1 RCVYVYITSI
11 LFLDQYYNPHDG
23 DFDPNGKIPTGID
36 SLHDEFSQNTPSDTL
51 SIVQIRAQYAEE
63 LYQVEE
69 EIETLKQVLTAKYR
83 RQAFLKQQL
92 GITVMNELRSG
103 INKSMDTLRTT
114 DAFQK
119 TSAVVKSATV
129 KTSAVIHEKWNF
141 LKQTDAFKSFEDKL
155 GSAYSSVRLPP
166 TLRQFSLTGPTAF
179 VSCLSGNL
187 VPSPALT
194 MVLFLCAC
202 SILSVAFTYLCVVYI
217 ILLLSY
223 YLLSVLTVHGKLVR
237 SKTLTGAHVDATSSQ
252 VQLFPNIQATFKAH
266 CRFSGLDSAHRLA
279 RIKWIDR
286 MIDSNEVHCSNDD
299 DVKQENSTSSQSVIA
314 DTRPDQGEK
323 NGVTVSPN
331 GTLQMESL
339 AIEADANDETEEFVQ
354 TSRSKSNQRQKQ
366 KPKSFAD

>member
-1 RCVYVYITSI
+1 MDT
-11 LFLDQYYNPHDG
+11 DQYYDHHDG

-36 SLHDEFSQNTPSDTL
+36 SLHDEFNQNTPSDTL

-63 LYQVEE
+63 LHQVEE

-119 TSAVVKSATV
+119 TTAVVKSATV

-155 GSAYSSVRLPP
+155 GSAYSSVR
-166 TLRQFSLTGPTAF
+166 
-179 VSCLSGNL
+179 
-187 VPSPALT
+187 
-194 MVLFLCAC
+194 
-202 SILSVAFTYLCVVYI
+202 
-217 ILLLSY
+217 
-223 YLLSVLTVHGKLVR
+223 GKLVR
-237 SKTLTGAHVDATSSQ
+237 SKTLTGAPVDASSSQ
-252 VQLFPNIQATFKAH
+252 VQ
-266 CRFSGLDSAHRLA
+266 SD
-279 RIKWIDR
+279 
-286 MIDSNEVHCSNDD
+286 EVHWSNDD

-314 DTRPDQGEK
+314 DARYDQGDK
-323 NGVTVSPN
+323 NGITVSPN
-331 GTLQMESL
+331 DNLQLESL
-339 AIEADANDETEEFVQ
+339 TIEADANDETEEFVQ
-354 TSRSKSNQRQKQ
+354 TSRSKSNRKQKQ